1 MVSGTLLGV
10 YTGINRKGFLSDII
24 LAVSLLG
31 VSLPTFVIGILFI
44 YLFAVILGIL
54 PSFGRGEVVDLGFWA
69 TGFLTISGLK
79 AIILPSVTL
88 SLFQMTYI
96 IRLVRAEMM
105 EILQTD
111 YIKFARARGI
121 NENSIKYKHALK
133 NGLIPVITIAG
144 INIGTLI
151 AFSIITETVF
161 QWPGMGFLFIQA
173 VQFVDIPIMSAY
185 LVFIAFVFVMINF
198 IVDILYYFIDPELE
212 LKEMWQVVNKILI
225 NWNRIKDSDI
235 YYSFIKS
242 PTAIISSII
251 LFIIFFCSFFVEL
264 ITPYNPFDP
273 SSLSLMDAF
282 TPPSWSEDGLFKFI
296 LGTDGQGRDLL
307 STILYGSRIS
317 LIVGFS
323 AIIFSLILGVGLGLT
338 AGYFGGKYEMIVMRF
353 TDVQLTV
360 PSILMALLVDGIA
373 RGLIS
378 REMHDEMAI
387 YVLIFAIGISEW
399 PQFARVSR
407 AATLVE
413 KNKDY
418 VSASTIIGVSNIII
432 MFKHILPNILR
443 PVLVIGTIGLALAII
458 AESTLSFLGVG
469 VPPTTPSLG
478 TLIRLGN
485 DFLFSG
491 EWWITFFPAIF
502 LVLLAFSIN
511 LLGDWMRDTL
521 NPKLK
526 K

>member
-1 MVSGTLLGV
+1 MLLVDNRTL
-10 YTGINRKGFLSDII
+10 NSW
-24 LAVSLLG
+24 
-31 VSLPTFVIGILFI
+31 
-44 YLFAVILGIL
+44 
-54 PSFGRGEVVDLGFWA
+54 E
-69 TGFLTISGLK
+69 
-79 AIILPSVTL
+79 
-88 SLFQMTYI
+88 
-96 IRLVRAEMM
+96 
-105 EILQTD
+105 
-111 YIKFARARGI
+111 KF
-121 NENSIKYKHALK
+121 
-133 NGLIPVITIAG
+133 
-144 INIGTLI
+144 
-151 AFSIITETVF
+151 
-161 QWPGMGFLFIQA
+161 
-173 VQFVDIPIMSAY
+173 
-185 LVFIAFVFVMINF
+185 
-198 IVDILYYFIDPELE
+198 
-212 LKEMWQVVNKILI
+212 
-225 NWNRIKDSDI
+225 KDSDI
-235 YYSFIKS
+235 YFSFIKS
-242 PTAIISSII
+242 PTAIVSSII
-251 LFIIFFCSFFVEL
+251 LLIIFFCSFFVEFV
-264 ITPYNPFDP
+264 TPHNPFDP
-273 SSLSLMDAF
+273 ASLSLMEAF
-282 TPPSWSEDGLFKFI
+282 TPPSWTEEGMAKFI
-296 LGTDGQGRDLL
+296 LGTDGQGRDML

-323 AIIFSLILGVGLGLT
+323 AIIFSLILGVSLGLT
-338 AGYFGGKYEMIVMRF
+338 AGYFGGKYEMIVMRL

-373 RGLIS
+373 RGIIS

-418 VSASTIIGVSNIII
+418 VSASSIIGVSNLLI
-432 MFKHILPNILR
+432 MFKHILPNIMR

-502 LVLLAFSIN
+502 LVILAFSIN

-521 NPKLK
+521 NPKLN
-526 K
+526 